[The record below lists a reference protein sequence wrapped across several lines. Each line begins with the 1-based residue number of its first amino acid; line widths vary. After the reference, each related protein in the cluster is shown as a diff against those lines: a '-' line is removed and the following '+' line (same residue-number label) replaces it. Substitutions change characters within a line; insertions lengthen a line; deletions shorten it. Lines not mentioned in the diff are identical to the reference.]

1 MQRLVNII
9 AVAQGSGAF
18 INRVFPH
25 GQVIGGVAL
34 HIGQAQVGKV
44 LRLCGGVNRFRRVA
58 VGQKLSVG
66 QPLVSIIVPVYNAA
80 DHIARCIESIRRQ
93 TYRNLEIILLNDGSK
108 DVSYAVCQSYAGIDR
123 RIVVIDKNNS
133 GVSATRNL
141 GMQEAHGK
149 YFQFVD
155 ADDFIQ
161 PYATEL
167 LVQKAEASHADMVI
181 AHYNRIEPPVSLPKT
196 MRDTVVERVLDPI
209 LDPQHRVQ
217 TFGFLMEGPLNKDA
231 FACGLMQ
238 EPASFYYGVMWNKL
252 YRADIVREHPD
263 VRCNEELDYSEDLYF
278 NLSFIRYAQ
287 QFYALSTPIYNYVQN
302 PDSAVHHLNPFDV
315 LTTRFELT
323 TYYKDLFKHIG
334 LYEENKYRLNKFFFG
349 VAES

>member
-1 MQRLVNII
+1 MPTEPQ
-9 AVAQGSGAF
+9 S
-18 INRVFPH
+18 
-25 GQVIGGVAL
+25 
-34 HIGQAQVGKV
+34 
-44 LRLCGGVNRFRRVA
+44 
-58 VGQKLSVG
+58 

-252 YRADIVREHPD
+252 YRADLVRAHTD
-263 VRCNEELDYSEDLYF
+263 VRCSEEMTWSEDLYF
-278 NLSFIRYAQ
+278 NLTYIRYAER
-287 QFYALSTPIYNYVQN
+287 FFALTAPIYNYYDN
-302 PDSAVHHLNPFDV
+302 PGSAVH
-315 LTTRFELT
+315 LTKVRTAITARTALFS
-323 TYYKDLFKHIG
+323 YYKELYEQLG
-334 LYEENKYRLNKFFFG
+334 LYEENKLQIFKYLISSSE
-349 VAES
+349 A